1 MPPSASPPPPP
12 STPGQGVVLDKIE
25 LGARLRAA
33 RLAQRLTLADLAQKS
48 QVSVASISKAERGL
62 LALSYE
68 KFAALAAALQLDLST
83 LFGSQPAGFIPG
95 SVVVTRSKDVVEYH
109 SERYLY
115 GMLATQ
121 VTAKKMTPMIG
132 RVEADSVLRPGQ
144 FSKHPGEEFIFVLDG
159 ALEMHFVDGRV
170 ERLEKHDSIYF
181 DSGLGHL
188 YVNGG
193 IDGAQIL
200 VVCCN
205 EPGGAPLAGLA

>member
-1 MPPSASPPPPP
+1 MTTSPGK
-12 STPGQGVVLDKIE
+12 TVLDKAE
-25 LGARLRAA
+25 LGQRLRTA
-33 RLAQRLTLADLAQKS
+33 RQALNLTLAELAELS

-68 KFAALAAALQLDLST
+68 KFAALAAALKLDLSM
-83 LFGSQPAGFIPG
+83 LFGDAPGGFEAG
-95 SVVVTRSKDVVEYH
+95 SAVVTRSEEVVQYH

-115 GMLATQ
+115 GMLATK
-121 VTAKKMTPMIG
+121 VAAKKMTPMLG
-132 RVEADSVLRPGQ
+132 RVEARSVLRPGE

-159 ALEMHFVDGRV
+159 VLEMHFADGRV
-170 ERLEKHDSIYF
+170 ARLEKHDSIYF

-193 IDGAQIL
+193 EEGAQIL

-205 EPGGAPLAGLA
+205 DDKSLPTVY